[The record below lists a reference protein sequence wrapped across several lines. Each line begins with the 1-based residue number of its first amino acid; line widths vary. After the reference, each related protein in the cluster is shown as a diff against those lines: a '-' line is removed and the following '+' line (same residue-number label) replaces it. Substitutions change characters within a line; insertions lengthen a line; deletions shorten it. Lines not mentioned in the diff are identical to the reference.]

1 MKRMFALLISLLLV
15 TGLFLMPCRSYA
27 VETIDET
34 TAATLVK
41 NARNIMKSYLDIFQ
55 WFDAELNDSS
65 RDIIVKNYPGYNV
78 EVHLKPVR
86 DGYDQEGV
94 KRLVSETFTGSL
106 AENYL
111 NSSFSERFFEKYH
124 EENGALYY
132 PWFIGA
138 QVKDHT
144 GLVLNDE
151 DIDALTISDD
161 GKALVHTKY
170 FPHFHEELSKVT
182 TVIFSFEKEDGV
194 WKVSGMDSTEALF
207 GLYDETIDLSSFSVE
222 LAKTE
227 IMTVVGEIYRLAHVD
242 GDVFGTS
249 IGLRDLQPSEPEKV
263 DKFGETF
270 YRING
275 ALGSTETWLNYC
287 SRFTTGEIADLIVKG
302 GQYCVD
308 VDGRMF
314 YRSRTDLC
322 EQYLKMS
329 FDENVSPEIISAGDE
344 SATVKVSLPLS
355 IMDSFGNSN
364 DVNAELIFEF
374 ASVNGRWIITGGD
387 FIEKLDSLYALNTGS
402 TETKAGQ
409 PDTGD
414 DGNAAL
420 LIAVVML
427 ALAVVVLRKNR
438 RISD

>member
-27 VETIDET
+27 VETIEET

-41 NARNIMKSYLDIFQ
+41 NARNIMKSYLGIFQ
-55 WFDAELNDSS
+55 WFDTELNDSS

-124 EENGALYY
+124 EENGTLYY

-194 WKVSGMDSTEALF
+194 WRVSGMDSTEALF
-207 GLYDETIDLSSFSVE
+207 
-222 LAKTE
+222 
-227 IMTVVGEIYRLAHVD
+227 
-242 GDVFGTS
+242 
-249 IGLRDLQPSEPEKV
+249 
-263 DKFGETF
+263 
-270 YRING
+270 
-275 ALGSTETWLNYC
+275 
-287 SRFTTGEIADLIVKG
+287 
-302 GQYCVD
+302 
-308 VDGRMF
+308 
-314 YRSRTDLC
+314 
-322 EQYLKMS
+322 
-329 FDENVSPEIISAGDE
+329 
-344 SATVKVSLPLS
+344 
-355 IMDSFGNSN
+355 
-364 DVNAELIFEF
+364 
-374 ASVNGRWIITGGD
+374 
-387 FIEKLDSLYALNTGS
+387 
-402 TETKAGQ
+402 
-409 PDTGD
+409 
-414 DGNAAL
+414 
-420 LIAVVML
+420 
-427 ALAVVVLRKNR
+427 
-438 RISD
+438 